1 MLIAT
6 VVTGLVLPI
15 RGVAADVLK
24 QITFWAVALL
34 FFLYGAKLDA
44 AAIRSGMLNWRLQ
57 GLTFAATYLLFP
69 LLGLTLM
76 FVLGSVL
83 GPGMTGGNVPAAIC
97 AASFSNLVGV
107 ALTPALVAMFLHQG
121 GSAIS
126 GAAVVKIAL

>member
-34 FFLYGAKLDA
+34 FFLYGAKFDA

-57 GLTFAATYLLFP
+57 GLTFAATYLLFAP
-69 LLGLTLM
+69 PRAGPHVRPRQCAGPRHDGGQRAGSDLC
-76 FVLGSVL
+76 SVL
-83 GPGMTGGNVPAAIC
+83 
-97 AASFSNLVGV
+97 FNLIGV
-107 ALTPALVAMFLHQG
+107 ALTPALVAVFLHQG

>member
-34 FFLYGAKLDA
+34 FFLYGAKFDA

-57 GLTFAATYLLFP
+57 RLTFAATYLLFP
-69 LLGLTLM
+69 ILGLALM

-83 GPGMTGGNVPAAIC
+83 GPGMTAGNVLAAIC
-97 AASFSNLVGV
+97 AASFS
-107 ALTPALVAMFLHQG
+107 T
-121 GSAIS
+121 
-126 GAAVVKIAL
+126 

>member
-15 RGVAADVLK
+15 RGMAADVLK

-34 FFLYGAKLDA
+34 FFLYGAKFDA

-69 LLGLTLM
+69 ILGLALM

-83 GPGMTGGNVPAAIC
+83 GPGMTAGNVPAAIC
-97 AASFSNLVGV
+97 AASSSNLVGV
-107 ALTPALVAMFLHQG
+107 ALTPALVTVFLHQSG
-121 GSAIS
+121 GAIS
-126 GAAVVKIAL
+126 GAAVVEIAL